1 MEATQRINSIQE
13 IQDAIKSQLEKNVY
27 FATSKIT
34 VLSEN
39 SAQIDYLIK
48 NAIGKLGIV
57 CVVQTPTFDFM
68 GKDDQG
74 HPVWQMTEAT
84 IVISEIPTVNRGRAG
99 SSTALDAALQVAES
113 LHELGGSIVLKQI
126 YQMENQGVVSVFVT
140 FETSARFT
148 YERKN
153 LSPTD

>member
-1 MEATQRINSIQE
+1 METIQRIESIQE
-13 IQDAIKSQLEKNVY
+13 IQDAIKEQLEKNAY
-27 FATSKIT
+27 FAASKIT

-39 SAQIDYLIK
+39 SAQIDFLIK

-57 CVVQTPTFDFM
+57 CVVQTPTFEFY
-68 GKDDQG
+68 GKDDVG
-74 HPVWQMTEAT
+74 HPVWNMPEGT

-99 SSTALDAALQVAES
+99 ASTALDAALQAAEA
-113 LHELGGSIVLKQI
+113 LHELGSNIVLKQI

-140 FETSARFT
+140 FETSAHFI